1 MDLEA
6 GAAGTRRPAFQKS
19 LVTSWIWAFAVGV
32 VLLFLIG
39 GRTGTLDSLLIGGG
53 LAAVGG
59 AITFYILRSGKLNS
73 ARWLLF
79 IGTGLFFGIAF
90 TLEHQVNRGSILL
103 SPTIIQDQEV
113 PICPITIPFVL
124 PPYYIRGEMIFPT
137 SAQAIM
143 GIVLFWFGLAW
154 LFGRGWCS
162 WLCFFGGI
170 DQFFASLAK
179 KPLIKT
185 GPLSQAGRLF
195 PYAFLL
201 FLILLA
207 VAALYPLFCA
217 WICPLRIVYDPPTVN
232 STSEWLTSVI
242 FVTGGMAFLIVGPYV
257 TKKRLF
263 CSLLCPLLP
272 VNSLLGKLSP
282 FQVKIDPSRCNKCG
296 KCALECEMF
305 AVTPESAASGSPHLE
320 CSRCGRCIDQCPSGA
335 IDFYL
340 IGTRDRIRPVFVS
353 LAVIFNILLTGA
365 YITLLVQYLRT
376 GTFQFFQ

>member
-1 MDLEA
+1 MDTASGPVRNRPFPLQYGKTACWFSAIGVA
-6 GAAGTRRPAFQKS
+6 G
-19 LVTSWIWAFAVGV
+19 

-39 GRTGTLDSLLIGGG
+39 GSTGSLDSLLMGGL

-59 AITFYILRSGKLNS
+59 SLTFYILRSGKINS

-79 IGTGLFFGIAF
+79 VGTGLFFGIAF

-103 SPTIIQDQEV
+103 SPAIIEGKEV

-124 PPYYIRGEMIFPT
+124 PPYYLRGEWIFPT
-137 SAQAIM
+137 SMKAIL
-143 GIVLFWFGLAW
+143 GILLFWFAFAW

-179 KPLIKT
+179 RPLIKL
-185 GPLSQAGRLF
+185 GPLGPAGRMF

-201 FLILLA
+201 FLILVA
-207 VAALYPLFCA
+207 VGTLYPLFCA
-217 WICPLRIVYDPPTVN
+217 WLCPLRIVYDPPAVN
-232 STSEWLTSVI
+232 TTSEWLSAIV
-242 FVTGGMAFLIVGPYV
+242 FVTGGMVLLVAGPYL

-263 CSLLCPLLP
+263 CSLVCPLLP

-282 FQVKIDPSRCNKCG
+282 FQLRIDPDRCNACG
-296 KCALECEMF
+296 KCASECEMF
-305 AVTPESAASGSPHLE
+305 AVTAAAASSGAPHLE
-320 CSRCGRCIDQCPSGA
+320 CSRCGRCADKCPSGA
-335 IDFYL
+335 ADYYL

-353 LAVIFNILLTGA
+353 LAVIFNLLLTSS
-365 YITLLVQYLRT
+365 YISLLVQYWRT
-376 GTFQFFQ
+376 GTIQFFH